1 MRRLLL
7 LPIVILSLALV
18 LTACG
23 DDGDTNDMNDMNG
36 GMGSDAGDMS
46 GDMSGD
52 VGGDVGGSGDM
63 GDMGHG
69 GEANTPMVDG
79 AREIEVTATSFAFD
93 PDEITVAAGEDVT
106 IVLTADDILHDF
118 TLENAEGH
126 IAADAGETASGGLRI
141 DEPGTYIFYCSVEGH
156 REAGMEGTLI
166 VE

>member
-7 LPIVILSLALV
+7 LPIVALSLAVV

-23 DDGDTNDMNDMNG
+23 DDGGMDHSNG
-36 GMGSDAGDMS
+36 DMGSDAGDMS
-46 GDMSGD
+46 GDM
-52 VGGDVGGSGDM
+52 GGSGDM
-63 GDMGHG
+63 GDMGHADQ
-69 GEANTPMVDG
+69 ANTPMVDG

-93 PDEITVAAGEDVT
+93 PEEITVQAGEDVT

-118 TLENAEGH
+118 TVEDAEGH
-126 IAADAGETASGGLRI
+126 VAADAGETASGGLRI
-141 DEPGTYIFYCSVEGH
+141 DEPGSYTFYCSVEGH